1 MRHFIY
7 SLILVVCGIFCTQ
20 FAFSDSIL
28 VKGEWGDDDVRS
40 AVPAPPN
47 ASIENNVLT
56 VTFITALSDL
66 TVTVTDNATGEE
78 VYKGCISSQAGNYP
92 IVLDADNGN
101 YTLTLTHKLG
111 HLSGTFAIK

>member
-1 MRHFIY
+1 MRHFVY
-7 SLILVVCGIFCTQ
+7 SLILIVCGIFCTQ
-20 FAFSDSIL
+20 LAFCDRVL
-28 VKGEWGDDDVRS
+28 VAGHWGEKDIRS

-47 ASIENNVLT
+47 ASIESNVLT

-66 TVTVTDNATGEE
+66 TVTVTDDATGEE